1 MDETKQ
7 RKKLEPVI
15 SGGAEIKKNTDPTV
29 LVGKFLSDGIKTAGK
44 SMIGDVLFPQCKLA
58 VYNALINGLNVL
70 FWGPGGQKKP
80 ISTTGLGTRINYSGN
95 GGIKSIGQNQPAKN
109 QSTGVLDPEDVTF
122 ETRIDAQTVYDS
134 MIDIIDQYD
143 RVSLAEFLEL
153 AKVPND
159 NFTYQKYGW
168 AMLPPADIRRL
179 GNGRYYIRL
188 PNLQLI

>member
-70 FWGPGGQKKP
+70 FWGPGG
-80 ISTTGLGTRINYSGN
+80 TTQATDGSVPPVDDSGSGGSGTDQGSGS
-95 GGIKSIGQNQPAKN
+95 GGSSSGG
-109 QSTGVLDPEDVTF
+109 S
-122 ETRIDAQTVYDS
+122 DS
-134 MIDIIDQYD
+134 GGD
-143 RVSLAEFLEL
+143 EE
-153 AKVPND
+153 
-159 NFTYQKYGW
+159 G
-168 AMLPPADIRRL
+168 
-179 GNGRYYIRL
+179 GGYYE
-188 PNLQLI
+188 